1 MIATNMKAIRFL
13 LAPALWAAMAL
24 PSLGAPVSLG
34 ELSAYLNGLKSV
46 RGAFTQVN
54 GDGTTSSGQVFL
66 KRPGRMR
73 FEYAAPDN
81 TLVMAGGGKVAIF
94 DGKSNTGPEQYPL
107 RRTPLSIILARNV
120 NLARADMVVGH
131 REDGDTTV
139 VTAQNPEHPEYG
151 NIQLVFTADPVELRQ
166 WIITDGGGGQA
177 TVILGDLER
186 DVRLSDRLFIIQQE
200 ADSRRRPGAN

>member
-1 MIATNMKAIRFL
+1 
-13 LAPALWAAMAL
+13 
-24 PSLGAPVSLG
+24 
-34 ELSAYLNGLKSV
+34 
-46 RGAFTQVN
+46 
-54 GDGTTSSGQVFL
+54 
-66 KRPGRMR
+66 MR

-166 WIITDGGGGQA
+166 WIITDGSGGQA

-200 ADSRRRPGAN
+200 ADSRRRPGAELMCAAPPMSYRRNGDTVFSGQMRRAVALRPPARINCAR